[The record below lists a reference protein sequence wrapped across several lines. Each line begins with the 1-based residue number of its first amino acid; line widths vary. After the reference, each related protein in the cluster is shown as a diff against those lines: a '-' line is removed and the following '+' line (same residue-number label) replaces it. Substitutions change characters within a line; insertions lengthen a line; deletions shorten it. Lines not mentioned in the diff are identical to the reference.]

1 MERRAMSES
10 VLKSSSAPAPASTVL
25 LRSLIAAGGLVLILG
40 STVTAGWYLRES
52 SGPEITG
59 VRAPAILAALVAT
72 IALST
77 VNLLLR
83 WLRWHFLTRRLGAR
97 LAAKTSLRIWFAT
110 LPAVLTPF
118 YLGELVRGA
127 FLFRKTPGALRLCF
141 RMWLI
146 ERGLDTF
153 AVGSLWMIG
162 AGKWPLAILFL
173 AVGWL
178 ICSALLRFRTGVA
191 PGHNRHWHASLLMAL
206 SCAGWLLPAACL
218 WLVVAAC
225 GGSADGFTALRAF
238 ASGTLLGGISGI
250 PLGTGVA
257 GSISIFRLID
267 AGVVDSVAIS
277 ALTIFRAG
285 TTWYAVLLGGVLAF
299 TWRAQLRKLWSNIE
313 EGPSHFDELAD
324 DYRGQIPEH
333 VRGKLLERKISMMTS
348 ALPAPEAGSRPRGL
362 DLGCGHGWYACAMA
376 KAGYAM
382 TGVDLSAEQIANA
395 KEHAREEGCELEVMT
410 ASATELPFPDAS
422 FDFVYSI
429 NVLHHIED
437 PLAQAQAFAEV
448 VRVLKPGGK
457 FFLHEI
463 NIENPLFRLYMSYLF
478 PVVRDIDEGT
488 ERWIRPSQLPA
499 IPGGSWDRDVRYFT
513 FLPDF
518 IPSPVLTAFAGVERA
533 LEQSFMASWSAHYM
547 AILRPGSPAAA

>member
-1 MERRAMSES
+1 MSES
-10 VLKSSSAPAPASTVL
+10 ILKSSPAAPASTVL
-25 LRSLIAAGGLVLILG
+25 MRSLVAAGGLVLLLILG
-40 STVTAGWYLRES
+40 STVTAGWYLRET

-59 VRAPAILAALVAT
+59 ARAPVILAALVAT

-83 WLRWHFLTRRLGAR
+83 WLRWHFLSRRLGAR
-97 LAAKTSLRIWFAT
+97 LAAKTSVHVWFAT
-110 LPAVLTPF
+110 LPAILTPF

-162 AGKWPLAILFL
+162 AGRCPLAILFL
-173 AVGWL
+173 GIGWL

-191 PGHNRHWHASLLMAL
+191 PDLNRHWHASLLVVL

-218 WLVVAAC
+218 WGVVAAC

-250 PLGTGVA
+250 PLGTGVS
-257 GSISIFRLID
+257 GSISIFRLIE
-267 AGVVDSVAIS
+267 AGVADSVAIS
-277 ALTIFRAG
+277 ALTVFRAG

-299 TWRAQLRKLWSNIE
+299 TWRAQLRKLWSNIDD
-313 EGPSHFDELAD
+313 GPSHFDELAD

-348 ALPAPEAGSRPRGL
+348 ALPAPDAAFRPRGL
-362 DLGCGHGWYACAMA
+362 DLGCGHGWYACEMA

-395 KEHAREEGCELEVMT
+395 KEHAREEGCELGVMT

-422 FDFVYSI
+422 FDFIYSI

-437 PLAQAQAFAEV
+437 PLAQAQAFSEI

-463 NIENPLFRLYMSYLF
+463 NVENPLFRLYMSYLF
-478 PVVRDIDEGT
+478 PVIRDIDEGS
-488 ERWIRPSQLPA
+488 ERWIRPSRLPA
-499 IPGGSWDRDVRYFT
+499 VPGGNWDREVRYFT

-518 IPSPVLTAFAGVERA
+518 VPSPVLKALAGVERS

-547 AILRPGSPAAA
+547 AVLRPDPRPAA

>member
-1 MERRAMSES
+1 MERRTMSEGI
-10 VLKSSSAPAPASTVL
+10 LKSSPDSTVL
-25 LRSLIAAGGLVLILG
+25 VRSLIAAGGLVLLLILG
-40 STVTAGWYLRES
+40 STVTAGWYLRDS

-59 VRAPAILAALVAT
+59 VRSPIVLAALVAT
-72 IALST
+72 IALT
-77 VNLLLR
+77 TANLLLR
-83 WLRWHFLTRRLGAR
+83 WVRWHFLTRRLGAR
-97 LAAKTSLRIWFAT
+97 LAAKTSVRVWFAT
-110 LPAVLTPF
+110 LPALLTPF
-118 YLGELVRGA
+118 YLGELARGA
-127 FLFRKTPGALRLCF
+127 LLFRKTPGALRLCF

-146 ERGLDTF
+146 ERGLDAF
-153 AVGSLWMIG
+153 AVGALWAIG
-162 AGKWPLAILFL
+162 AGQWPWAALFL
-173 AVGWL
+173 GIGWL
-178 ICSALLRFRTGVA
+178 ICSALLRFRTGNA
-191 PGHNRHWHASLLMAL
+191 PEVNRHWHASLLLAL
-206 SCAGWLLPAACL
+206 SCAGWLLPAASM
-218 WLVVAAC
+218 WLVVTAC

-267 AGVVDSVAIS
+267 AGVADSVAIS
-277 ALTIFRAG
+277 ALTVFRAG
-285 TTWYAVLLGGVLAF
+285 TAWYAVLLGGVLAF
-299 TWRAQLRKLWSNIE
+299 TWRHQLRRLWSNLDD
-313 EGPSHFDELAD
+313 GPSHFDELAD

-348 ALPAPEAGSRPRGL
+348 ALPAPDANYQPRGL
-362 DLGCGHGWYACAMA
+362 DLGCGHGWYACEMA
-376 KAGYAM
+376 RAGYAM

-437 PLAQAQAFAEV
+437 PQAQAQSFLEI

-463 NIENPLFRLYMSYLF
+463 NVENPLFRLYMSYLF
-478 PVVRDIDEGT
+478 PVIRDIDEGT
-488 ERWIRPSQLPA
+488 ERWIRPSQLPQVE
-499 IPGGSWDRDVRYFT
+499 GGNWQREVRYFT

-518 IPSPVLTAFAGVERA
+518 IPSPVLKAFAGVERA

-547 AILRPGSPAAA
+547 AVLSPDPREAA